1 MTLTFN
7 LRRAIVT
14 TRRHEEILIKSHT
27 QNSVETGGR
36 TDGQTDTTDRIN
48 INTNVNAVNKY
59 RDAFSLTLAAVHF
72 YDWTMTIITTD
83 AILATVANIF
93 AVWRKYRTQCQ
104 PGLPMQAGRYFTS
117 KL

>member
-1 MTLTFN
+1 M
-7 LRRAIVT
+7 
-14 TRRHEEILIKSHT
+14 
-27 QNSVETGGR
+27 
-36 TDGQTDTTDRIN
+36 
-48 INTNVNAVNKY
+48 
-59 RDAFSLTLAAVHF
+59 AAVHF
-72 YDWTMTIITTD
+72 YDWTMTVITTD